1 MTEYKLNFPDKYPC
15 SSCGNILSLE
25 VPQCP
30 ECGFIN
36 IRLNAYSFF
45 EGIEQKSIIDA
56 RYGGYIIGRVGK
68 EDDIPMFNNIG
79 DGIFHC
85 CGLMQGGEYLLSAHA
100 TSKHMDRLHAIN
112 SQKGKV
118 ETFFPEVTAYSSIIN
133 ANFIPKNGG
142 LWINRGQYV
151 INRYATK
158 NYYKEIEKLNALSF
172 REHQFA

>member
-1 MTEYKLNFPDKYPC
+1 
-15 SSCGNILSLE
+15 
-25 VPQCP
+25 
-30 ECGFIN
+30 
-36 IRLNAYSFF
+36 
-45 EGIEQKSIIDA
+45 
-56 RYGGYIIGRVGK
+56 
-68 EDDIPMFNNIG
+68 
-79 DGIFHC
+79 
-85 CGLMQGGEYLLSAHA
+85 MQGGEYLLSAHA

-142 LWINRGQYV
+142 LWINPGQYI